1 MAYFRLRTPYFQF
14 IPQNLQYVYRS
25 VCRNRC
31 IYSQGQRSVNLLFG
45 AQKIVHYWIKIFSA
59 KRNMINVLLYNIGS
73 FSKKGHYFGK
83 RAGTRCSPS
92 LLQRKAGVAVAPPR
106 SHAPQSLAIMRISAA
121 ETIVATHWLKHGP
134 IYTKNAIKKTVGRQR
149 SNSFP
154 SGFL

>member
-73 FSKKGHYFGK
+73 FSKK
-83 RAGTRCSPS
+83 RALFWKKGGYTLLPLAPTKKGRGSGRSPS
-92 LLQRKAGVAVAPPR
+92 LPR
-106 SHAPQSLAIMRISAA
+106 SAIPGYYANFGRGNYSSD
-121 ETIVATHWLKHGP
+121 TLV
-134 IYTKNAIKKTVGRQR
+134 KTWANLYQKRNQKDGRA
-149 SNSFP
+149 ST
-154 SGFL
+154 L